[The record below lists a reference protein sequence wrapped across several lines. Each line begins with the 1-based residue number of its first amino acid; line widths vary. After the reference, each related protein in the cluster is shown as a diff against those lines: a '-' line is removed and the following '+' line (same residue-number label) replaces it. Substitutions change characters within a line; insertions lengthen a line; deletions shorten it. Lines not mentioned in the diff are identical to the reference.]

1 MKKILG
7 RKGFTLVECI
17 IAVAVFG
24 LLSIVIFMIL
34 TNASVRSAK
43 ASESEE
49 NLAQLIE
56 NVVGDDTYK
65 RYEAPAADGSGGSP
79 SLELT
84 IDHIGSAAYSGT
96 NDFKVS
102 YNVISGYKN
111 FIECHPTTA
120 ASCGHRANFTEFMS
134 STPSPL
140 TPVSSADYNVH
151 TCYLV
156 CPYCGEPQ
164 QAVTLK
170 CPDCDRTGAHNAS
183 SGGSDL
189 FHYMNTSAGGGF
201 ECGAC
206 GSTAVMAVDSTG
218 KYISEKASAGG
229 FSVSGMVANGIRYG
243 ETIDWTTEHAD
254 DLTNHRIAYFRKIN
268 PTDPSIAGADF
279 DDGQLQLTLK
289 YEKSASNVY
298 TGSYELNIY
307 ANPGGDYTS
316 GDDFNTDIVLP
327 IGYNIVLDGTNAKG
341 ATVTEG
347 TLPGS
352 TSGKKYPILRVTSGG
367 PGTVQVKFALS
378 SKETGYSFEYENGSQ
393 PSESDDEQGL
403 FRWFGLTPTGI
414 DRDEMNSLKSANGS
428 GFIFS

>member
-65 RYEAPAADGSGGSP
+65 KYEPPAPDGSGGSP

-111 FIECHPTTA
+111 FIECHPTAA

-268 PTDPSIAGADF
+268 PTDPSIAGANF

-378 SKETGYSFEYENGSQ
+378 SKETGYSFEYENGPQ